1 MSRTFR
7 ATMLTGV
14 SLCALL
20 SAAPTG
26 AQQSTN
32 ERVYRQEAL
41 AHARAVTT
49 AWRRLESYIL
59 EGSAGTPDPDGISL
73 SGWNGAIP
81 PAGSGWLADWTLRGV
96 RARYCEDT
104 LLVYLAPER
113 LKGVGRDHRAVQAA
127 PHAYAG
133 GGAQGQA
140 PVLHWLETGRAA
152 GAAGRPSVT
161 LPACLSDTA
170 FGGPLPSRRAAL
182 AGTVRDPYAHTNERV
197 SRERQLEDCAAGEH
211 GQGRTRVREVTQ
223 THDERGNP
231 VGDPVHSPWQVLID
245 ECRAD
250 YTAWENYTLVC
261 HWDAG
266 PPHNRR
272 MEGREIWRRMKS
284 VTADGET
291 LGPPEFV
298 STSCWT
304 GMIPDTPKAVVTE
317 TAQTEAMTDSCPSG
331 YIGSQEYRRTAT
343 RRATQF
349 PWDAE
354 PIVQINYG
362 PWILETDN
370 CEVVIPPDWGGDPD
384 VGGETGGVGGDGDPG
399 DDSCDTN
406 STPDDPGS
414 DVCSV
419 DSSIGFDTDTSGLG
433 DGGDQDAGDGEA
445 CFLTTAIVERR
456 GVEADGGPTLT
467 ALRRFRDGY
476 MMKTP
481 KRRTMVAEYYE
492 IAPGIV
498 AAIPET
504 HSDWDWIGGRI
515 DAAIAAIAAGDEDG
529 AFGIYAAM
537 VRRLAACWT
546 EPSRSVAAGANTT
559 KGARR

>member
-7 ATMLTGV
+7 ATMLAGV
-14 SLCALL
+14 SLCTLL
-20 SAAPTG
+20 AAGPAP
-26 AQQSTN
+26 AQQSPN

-49 AWRRLESYIL
+49 AWRRLENYIL
-59 EGSAGTPDPDGISL
+59 EGSAGTPDPHGTSV
-73 SGWNGAIP
+73 SGWNGPIP

-113 LKGVGRDHRAVQAA
+113 LKGIGRDHRAVQVA

-133 GGAQGQA
+133 SGVQGQA
-140 PVLHWLETGRAA
+140 PVLHWLEAGRAT

-161 LPACLSDTA
+161 LPSCLSETA
-170 FGGPLPSRRAAL
+170 FGGPLPSGRAAL
-182 AGTVRDPYAHTNERV
+182 AGTVRDPYTHTNDRM
-197 SRERQLEDCAAGEH
+197 SRERRVEACAASEH
-211 GQGRTRVREVTQ
+211 GQGRTRVRGVTQ

-231 VGDPVHSPWQVLID
+231 VGDPVFGPWQLLID

-250 YTAWENYTLVC
+250 FTAWENYTLVC

-272 MEGREIWRRMKS
+272 MEGREIWRRLKS
-284 VTADGET
+284 VTGDGET
-291 LGPPEFV
+291 MGPPEFV

-304 GMIPDTPKAVVTE
+304 GVVPAVPTAVVTE
-317 TAQTEAMTDSCPSG
+317 NAQTESMTDTCPSG
-331 YIGSQEYRRTAT
+331 YIGSQGYRRTAIL
-343 RRATQF
+343 RATQF
-349 PWDAE
+349 PWDGS

-362 PWILETDN
+362 PWIQETDN
-370 CEVVIPPDWGGDPD
+370 CEAVIPPDWDID
-384 VGGETGGVGGDGDPG
+384 VGGETGGDGGDGDPVE
-399 DDSCDTN
+399 DSCEPVYEIGEDICCLDSIGLDTN
-406 STPDDPGS
+406 GS
-414 DVCSV
+414 GDSGV
-419 DSSIGFDTDTSGLG
+419 DEEDSG
-433 DGGDQDAGDGEA
+433 D
-445 CFLTTAIVERR
+445 CFLTTVIVERR
-456 GVEADGGPTLT
+456 GIEADGGPTLT

-481 KRRTMVAEYYE
+481 KRRAMVGEYYE
-492 IAPGIV
+492 IAPRIV

-537 VRRLAACWT
+537 VRRLAGCWM
-546 EPSRSVAAGANTT
+546 EPGSRMAGDANTT

>member
-7 ATMLTGV
+7 ATMLAGV

-20 SAAPTG
+20 SAAPAS
-26 AQQSTN
+26 AQQSAN

-59 EGSAGTPDPDGISL
+59 EGSAGTPDPDGTSV
-73 SGWNGAIP
+73 SGWSGAVP
-81 PAGSGWLADWTLRGV
+81 PAASGWLADWTLRGV

-113 LKGVGRDHRAVQAA
+113 LKGVGRDHRSVQAA

-133 GGAQGQA
+133 SGAQGQA
-140 PVLHWLETGRAA
+140 PVLHWLEAGRAT
-152 GAAGRPSVT
+152 GATGRPSVT

-223 THDERGNP
+223 THDERRNP
-231 VGDPVHSPWQVLID
+231 VGDPVHGPWQLLID

-261 HWDAG
+261 HWAAG

-272 MEGREIWRRMKS
+272 MEGREIWRRLKS
-284 VTADGET
+284 VTAEGET

-304 GMIPDTPKAVVTE
+304 GKVPVPPKAVVTE
-317 TAQTEAMTDSCPSG
+317 TAQTEAMTDGCPPG
-331 YIGSQEYRRTAT
+331 YTGSQDYRRTAT

-362 PWILETDN
+362 PWILETDS
-370 CEVVIPPDWGGDPD
+370 CEAVTPPDWGGDADIGGGQPD
-384 VGGETGGVGGDGDPG
+384 AGGFGGAGGPGGDSCSPSLDPDAG
-399 DDSCDTN
+399 T
-406 STPDDPGS
+406 

-419 DSSIGFDTDTSGLG
+419 DSSIGFDTSGVGSGGG
-433 DGGDQDAGDGEA
+433 DGGGGGGSG

-456 GVEADGGPTLT
+456 GIEADDGPTLT

-481 KRRTMVAEYYE
+481 KRRALVAEYYE
-492 IAPGIV
+492 IAPRIA
-498 AAIPET
+498 AAIPQG

-515 DAAIAAIAAGDEDG
+515 DAAIAAIAAGDEDA
-529 AFGIYAAM
+529 AFAVYAAM
-537 VRRLAACWT
+537 VRRLAKRWA
-546 EPSRSVAAGANTT
+546 EPASRMAAGANTT
-559 KGARR
+559 KGT

>member
-7 ATMLTGV
+7 ATMLAGV
-14 SLCALL
+14 SLCTLL
-20 SAAPTG
+20 SAVPAS
-26 AQQSTN
+26 AQQSAN

-59 EGSAGTPDPDGISL
+59 EGSAGTHDPDGISL

-81 PAGSGWLADWTLRGV
+81 PAGSEWLADWTLRGV

-133 GGAQGQA
+133 GALGQA
-140 PVLHWLETGRAA
+140 PVLHWLEAGRAT
-152 GAAGRPSVT
+152 GAAGRPSVA

-170 FGGPLPSRRAAL
+170 FGGPLPSGRAAL

-197 SRERQLEDCAAGEH
+197 SRERQFEDCAAGEH
-211 GQGRTRVREVTQ
+211 GQGRTRVREAAQ

-231 VGDPVHSPWQVLID
+231 VGDPVFGPWQLLID

-272 MEGREIWRRMKS
+272 MEGREIWRRLKN
-284 VTADGET
+284 VTAEGET

-304 GMIPDTPKAVVTE
+304 GMVPGTPKAVVTE
-317 TAQTEAMTDSCPSG
+317 TAQTEAMTDGCPSG
-331 YIGSQEYRRTAT
+331 YTGSQEYRRTAT

-349 PWDAE
+349 PWDGS

-370 CEVVIPPDWGGDPD
+370 CEAVIPPDWGGDPD
-384 VGGETGGVGGDGDPG
+384 AGGDGGDVGGDGGPG
-399 DDSCDTN
+399 DDSCDTVSN
-406 STPDDPGS
+406 PDDPGL
-414 DVCSV
+414 DVCTI
-419 DSSIGFDTDTSGLG
+419 DSSIGFDTSSFG
-433 DGGDQDAGDGEA
+433 DGEEQDAGDGG

-456 GVEADGGPTLT
+456 GIEADGGPTLT

-481 KRRTMVAEYYE
+481 KRRALVAEYYE
-492 IAPGIV
+492 LAPRIV
-498 AAIPET
+498 AAIPQE

-515 DAAIAAIAAGDEDG
+515 DAAIAAIYAGDEDG

-546 EPSRSVAAGANTT
+546 EPASRMAAGANTT

>member
-7 ATMLTGV
+7 ATMLAGV

-20 SAAPTG
+20 SAVPAS
-26 AQQSTN
+26 AQQSAN
-32 ERVYRQEAL
+32 ERTYRQEAL

-59 EGSAGTPDPDGISL
+59 EGSAGTHDPDGISL

-133 GGAQGQA
+133 GEQGQA
-140 PVLHWLETGRAA
+140 PVLHWLEVGRAT
-152 GAAGRPSVT
+152 GAAGRPSVA

-170 FGGPLPSRRAAL
+170 FGGPLPSGRAAL

-211 GQGRTRVREVTQ
+211 GQGRTRVREAAQ

-231 VGDPVHSPWQVLID
+231 VGDPVFGPWQVLID

-272 MEGREIWRRMKS
+272 MEGREIWRRLKN

-304 GMIPDTPKAVVTE
+304 GMVAAAP
-317 TAQTEAMTDSCPSG
+317 
-331 YIGSQEYRRTAT
+331 
-343 RRATQF
+343 
-349 PWDAE
+349 
-354 PIVQINYG
+354 
-362 PWILETDN
+362 L
-370 CEVVIPPDWGGDPD
+370 
-384 VGGETGGVGGDGDPG
+384 PG
-399 DDSCDTN
+399 D
-406 STPDDPGS
+406 
-414 DVCSV
+414 
-419 DSSIGFDTDTSGLG
+419 
-433 DGGDQDAGDGEA
+433 AA
-445 CFLTTAIVERR
+445 RR
-456 GVEADGGPTLT
+456 LVPL
-467 ALRRFRDGY
+467 
-476 MMKTP
+476 
-481 KRRTMVAEYYE
+481 
-492 IAPGIV
+492 
-498 AAIPET
+498 
-504 HSDWDWIGGRI
+504 
-515 DAAIAAIAAGDEDG
+515 AAGD
-529 AFGIYAAM
+529 
-537 VRRLAACWT
+537 VRCGQPGRRRIRRHVRG
-546 EPSRSVAAGANTT
+546 SRD
-559 KGARR
+559 

>member
-7 ATMLTGV
+7 ATMLAGV

-20 SAAPTG
+20 SAVPAS
-26 AQQSTN
+26 AQQSAN

-59 EGSAGTPDPDGISL
+59 EGSAGTHDPDGISL

-133 GGAQGQA
+133 GALGQA
-140 PVLHWLETGRAA
+140 PVLHWLEAGRAT
-152 GAAGRPSVT
+152 GAAGRPSVA

-170 FGGPLPSRRAAL
+170 FGGPLPSGRAAL

-197 SRERQLEDCAAGEH
+197 SRERQFEDCAAGEH

-231 VGDPVHSPWQVLID
+231 VGDPVFGPWQLLID

-272 MEGREIWRRMKS
+272 MEGREIWRRLKN
-284 VTADGET
+284 VTAEGET

-304 GMIPDTPKAVVTE
+304 GMVPGTPKAVVTE
-317 TAQTEAMTDSCPSG
+317 TAQTEAMTDGCPSG
-331 YIGSQEYRRTAT
+331 YTGSQEYRRTAT

-362 PWILETDN
+362 PWILQTDN
-370 CEVVIPPDWGGDPD
+370 CEAVIPPDWGGDPD
-384 VGGETGGVGGDGDPG
+384 AGGDGGDVGGDGGPG
-399 DDSCDTN
+399 DDSCDTVSN
-406 STPDDPGS
+406 PDDPGL
-414 DVCSV
+414 DVCTI
-419 DSSIGFDTDTSGLG
+419 DSSIGFDTSSFG
-433 DGGDQDAGDGEA
+433 DGEEQDAGDGG

-456 GVEADGGPTLT
+456 GIEADGGPTLT

-481 KRRTMVAEYYE
+481 KRRALVAEYYE
-492 IAPGIV
+492 LAPRIA
-498 AAIPET
+498 AAIPQG

-515 DAAIAAIAAGDEDG
+515 DAAIAAIYAGDEDG

-546 EPSRSVAAGANTT
+546 EPASRMAAGANTT

>member
-7 ATMLTGV
+7 ATMLAGV

-20 SAAPTG
+20 SAAPAS
-26 AQQSTN
+26 AQQSAN
-32 ERVYRQEAL
+32 ERIYRQEAL

-59 EGSAGTPDPDGISL
+59 EGSAGTPHPQGTSV
-73 SGWNGAIP
+73 SGWSGAVP

-133 GGAQGQA
+133 GGANGQA
-140 PVLHWLETGRAA
+140 PVLHWLEAGRAT

-170 FGGPLPSRRAAL
+170 FGGPLPSGRAAL

-197 SRERQLEDCAAGEH
+197 SRERRVEACAAGEH
-211 GQGRTRVREVTQ
+211 GQGRTSVREAAQ

-231 VGDPVHSPWQVLID
+231 VGDPVHGPWQLLID
-245 ECRAD
+245 ECRVD
-250 YTAWENYTLVC
+250 YTAWETYTLVC

-272 MEGREIWRRMKS
+272 MEGREIWRRLKS
-284 VTADGET
+284 VTAEGET

-304 GMIPDTPKAVVTE
+304 GKVPVPPTAVVTE
-317 TAQTEAMTDSCPSG
+317 TAQTEAMTDGCPSG
-331 YIGSQEYRRTAT
+331 YTGSQEYRRTAT

-354 PIVQINYG
+354 PIVRINYG
-362 PWILETDN
+362 PWILQTDN
-370 CEVVIPPDWGGDPD
+370 CEAVIPPDWGGDPD
-384 VGGETGGVGGDGDPG
+384 AGGDGGDVGGDGGPG
-399 DDSCDTN
+399 DDSCDTVSN
-406 STPDDPGS
+406 PDDPGL
-414 DVCSV
+414 DVCTI
-419 DSSIGFDTDTSGLG
+419 DSSIGFDTSSFG
-433 DGGDQDAGDGEA
+433 DGEEQDAGDGG

-456 GVEADGGPTLT
+456 GIEADGGPTLT

-481 KRRTMVAEYYE
+481 KRRALVAEYYE
-492 IAPGIV
+492 LAPRIV
-498 AAIPET
+498 AAIPQE

-546 EPSRSVAAGANTT
+546 EPGNRMAAGANTT

>member
-7 ATMLTGV
+7 ATMLAGV
-14 SLCALL
+14 SLCAFLD
-20 SAAPTG
+20 AAPAST
-26 AQQSTN
+26 QQSAN

-59 EGSAGTPDPDGISL
+59 EGSAGTPDPGGANA
-73 SGWNGAIP
+73 SGWSGPVP
-81 PAGSGWLADWTLRGV
+81 PAASGWLADWTLRGV

-104 LLVYLAPER
+104 LLVYLAPGR

-127 PHAYAG
+127 PHAYG
-133 GGAQGQA
+133 GGGTQDRA
-140 PVLHWLETGRAA
+140 PVLHWLETGRAT

-170 FGGPLPSRRAAL
+170 RGGPLPSGRAAL
-182 AGTVRDPYAHTNERV
+182 AGWVRDPYAHTNESV
-197 SRERQLEDCAAGEH
+197 SRERRVEACAAGEH
-211 GQGRTRVREVTQ
+211 GRGRTSVREVTQ
-223 THDERGNP
+223 TRDERGNP
-231 VGDPVHSPWQVLID
+231 VGNPVFGPWRVLID

-250 YTAWENYTLVC
+250 YTAWENYTLAC

-272 MEGREIWRRMKS
+272 MEGREIWRRLKS

-304 GMIPDTPKAVVTE
+304 GEVPATPTAVVTE
-317 TAQTEAMTDSCPSG
+317 TAQSEAMTDSCPSG
-331 YIGSQEYRRTAT
+331 YTGSRDYRRTRT
-343 RRATQF
+343 HRGTQF
-349 PWDAE
+349 PWDDE
-354 PIVQINYG
+354 PVVQIDYG
-362 PWILETDN
+362 PWILEADN
-370 CEVVIPPDWGGDPD
+370 CEAVTPPDPGPDEYDGGDIGD
-384 VGGETGGVGGDGDPG
+384 TGGEGDPG
-399 DDSCDTN
+399 DDSCDTD
-406 STPDDPGS
+406 SSPDDPGS
-414 DVCSV
+414 DTCSTD
-419 DSSIGFDTDTSGLG
+419 DSFDFDTGDDGDD
-433 DGGDQDAGDGEA
+433 DGGDDGG

-456 GVEADGGPTLT
+456 GIELDNGPTLT
-467 ALRRFRDGY
+467 ALRGFRDGY
-476 MMKTP
+476 MMKTS
-481 KRRTMVAEYYE
+481 KRRALVAEYYE
-492 IAPGIV
+492 IAPGIT

-515 DAAIAAIAAGDEDG
+515 DAAIKAITAGDEDQ

-537 VRRLAACWT
+537 VRRLARRWA
-546 EPSRSVAAGANTT
+546 EPAGRMAGGANTT
-559 KGARR
+559 EGAR

>member
-7 ATMLTGV
+7 ATMLAGV

-20 SAAPTG
+20 SAAPAS
-26 AQQSTN
+26 AQQSAN
-32 ERVYRQEAL
+32 ERIYRQEAL

-59 EGSAGTPDPDGISL
+59 EGSAGTPHPQGTSV
-73 SGWNGAIP
+73 SGWSGAVP

-104 LLVYLAPER
+104 LLVYLAPGR

-133 GGAQGQA
+133 GGANGQA
-140 PVLHWLETGRAA
+140 PVLHWLEAGRAT

-170 FGGPLPSRRAAL
+170 FGGPLPSGRAAL

-197 SRERQLEDCAAGEH
+197 SRERRVEACAAGEH
-211 GQGRTRVREVTQ
+211 GQGRTSVREAAQ

-231 VGDPVHSPWQVLID
+231 VGDPVHGPWQLLID

-250 YTAWENYTLVC
+250 YTGWETYTLVC

-272 MEGREIWRRMKS
+272 MEGREIWRRLKS
-284 VTADGET
+284 VTAEGET

-304 GMIPDTPKAVVTE
+304 GKVPGTPKAVVTE
-317 TAQTEAMTDSCPSG
+317 TAQTEAMTDGCPSG
-331 YIGSQEYRRTAT
+331 YTGSQEYRRTAT

-362 PWILETDN
+362 PWILQTDN
-370 CEVVIPPDWGGDPD
+370 CEAVIPPDWGGDPD
-384 VGGETGGVGGDGDPG
+384 AGGDGGDVGGDGGPG
-399 DDSCDTN
+399 DDSCDTVSN
-406 STPDDPGS
+406 PDDPGL
-414 DVCSV
+414 DVCTI
-419 DSSIGFDTDTSGLG
+419 DSSIGFDTSSFG
-433 DGGDQDAGDGEA
+433 DGEEQDAGDGG

-456 GVEADGGPTLT
+456 GIEADGGPTLT

-481 KRRTMVAEYYE
+481 KRRALVAEYYE
-492 IAPGIV
+492 LAPRIV
-498 AAIPET
+498 AAIPQE

-546 EPSRSVAAGANTT
+546 EPGNRMAAGANTT

>member
-1 MSRTFR
+1 MNRTFR
-7 ATMLTGV
+7 ATMLAGV

-20 SAAPTG
+20 SAAPAS
-26 AQQSTN
+26 AQQSAN

-73 SGWNGAIP
+73 SGWNGPVP
-81 PAGSGWLADWTLRGV
+81 PAASGWLADWTLRGV

-133 GGAQGQA
+133 SGAQGEA
-140 PVLHWLETGRAA
+140 PVLHWLEAGRAM
-152 GAAGRPSVT
+152 GAAGRPSVP

-170 FGGPLPSRRAAL
+170 FGGPLPSGRAAL

-231 VGDPVHSPWQVLID
+231 VGDPVHGPWQLLID

-250 YTAWENYTLVC
+250 YTAWETYTLVC

-272 MEGREIWRRMKS
+272 MEGREIWRRLKS
-284 VTADGET
+284 VTAEGET

-304 GMIPDTPKAVVTE
+304 GMVPGTPKAVVTE
-317 TAQTEAMTDSCPSG
+317 TAQTEAMTDGCPSG
-331 YIGSQEYRRTAT
+331 YTGSQDYRRTAT

-349 PWDAE
+349 PWDGS

-362 PWILETDN
+362 PWILQTDN
-370 CEVVIPPDWGGDPD
+370 CEAVIPPDWGGDPD
-384 VGGETGGVGGDGDPG
+384 AGGDGGDVGGDGGPG
-399 DDSCDTN
+399 DDSCDTVSN
-406 STPDDPGS
+406 PDDPGL
-414 DVCSV
+414 DVCTI
-419 DSSIGFDTDTSGLG
+419 DSSIGFDTSSFG
-433 DGGDQDAGDGEA
+433 DGEEQDAGDGGA

-456 GVEADGGPTLT
+456 GIEADGGPTLT

-481 KRRTMVAEYYE
+481 KRRALVAEYYE
-492 IAPGIV
+492 LAPRIA
-498 AAIPET
+498 AAIPQG

-515 DAAIAAIAAGDEDG
+515 DAAIAAIYAGDEDG

-546 EPSRSVAAGANTT
+546 EPGNRMAAGANTT

>member
-7 ATMLTGV
+7 ATMLAGV

-20 SAAPTG
+20 SAVPAG
-26 AQQSTN
+26 AQQSAN

-81 PAGSGWLADWTLRGV
+81 PARSGWLAEWTLRGV

-113 LKGVGRDHRAVQAA
+113 LKGVGRDHRAVQVA

-182 AGTVRDPYAHTNERV
+182 AGTVRDPYAHTNEHV

-231 VGDPVHSPWQVLID
+231 VGDPVFGSWQVLID
-245 ECRAD
+245 ECRVD

-261 HWDAG
+261 HWYAG

-272 MEGREIWRRMKS
+272 MEGREIWRRLKS
-284 VTADGET
+284 VTAEGET
-291 LGPPEFV
+291 LAPPEFV

-304 GMIPDTPKAVVTE
+304 GKVPVPPTAVVTE
-317 TAQTEAMTDSCPSG
+317 TAQTEAMTDGCPSG
-331 YIGSQEYRRTAT
+331 YTGSQDYRRTAT
-343 RRATQF
+343 HRATQF

-354 PIVQINYG
+354 PVVQINYG

-370 CEVVIPPDWGGDPD
+370 CQAVIPPDWGGDPD
-384 VGGETGGVGGDGDPG
+384 AGGETGDVGGDGGPG
-399 DDSCDTN
+399 DDSCDTASN
-406 STPDDPGS
+406 PDDPGS

-419 DSSIGFDTDTSGLG
+419 DSSIGFDTGTSGLG
-433 DGGDQDAGDGEA
+433 DGGDGDAGDGGA
-445 CFLTTAIVERR
+445 CFLTTAIIERR
-456 GVEADGGPTLT
+456 GIEADGGPTLT

-481 KRRTMVAEYYE
+481 KRRALVAEYYE
-492 IAPGIV
+492 LAPRIV
-498 AAIPET
+498 AAIPQG

-529 AFGIYAAM
+529 AFAIYAAM
-537 VRRLAACWT
+537 VRRLATRWA
-546 EPSRSVAAGANTT
+546 EPASRMAAGANPT
-559 KGARR
+559 KGA